1 MANTENNKNTVQRRP
16 LVWAHRGASGYAPEN
31 TLPAFQK
38 AFQMGADGIELDVQM
53 TKDGEL
59 VVCHDETIGRTSNGS
74 GWIKDKTLAELKA
87 LDFSCGQKDFAGV
100 TIPTMREVFELL
112 APTDMIIN
120 IELKTGI
127 VFYLGMAKKLL
138 DLTSECGFSDRV
150 IYSSF
155 NHYTIKHIR
164 EIAPEAKLGFLYA
177 DGTIDMPSYAIKH
190 GVQAL
195 HPALYNIQ
203 FPGFIEE
210 CRQRGLAVNVW
221 TVNEEEHLGLCC
233 KAGVDAIITN
243 YPDKAFEIIGRLI

>member
-1 MANTENNKNTVQRRP
+1 MSNTEKQITTDQQRP
-16 LVWAHRGASGYAPEN
+16 FVWAHRGASGYCPEN

-38 AFQMGADGIELDVQM
+38 AFEMGADGIELDVQM
-53 TKDGEL
+53 TKDGGL
-59 VVCHDETIGRTSNGS
+59 VVCHDETIDRTSNGS
-74 GWIKDKTLAELKA
+74 GRIKDKTLAELKA
-87 LDFSCGQKDFAGV
+87 LDFSCGQKAFTGV

-127 VFYLGMAKKLL
+127 VFYPGMTEKLL
-138 DLTSECGFSDRV
+138 ELTSECDFSDRV

-155 NHYTIKHIR
+155 NHYTIKHMR
-164 EIAPEAKLGFLYA
+164 EIAPESRLGFLYA
-177 DGTIDMPSYAIKH
+177 DGTIDMPSYALKH

-203 FPGFIEE
+203 FPGLIDE
-210 CRQRGLAVNVW
+210 CHQKGLAVNVW
-221 TVNEEEHLGLCC
+221 TVNDEEHLELCC

-243 YPDKAFEIIGRLI
+243 YPDKAFEVIGRLI

>member
-127 VFYLGMAKKLL
+127 VFYLGMTKKLL

>member
-127 VFYLGMAKKLL
+127 VFYLGMTKKLL
-138 DLTSECGFSDRV
+138 ELTSECGFSDRV

-190 GVQAL
+190 GIQAL

-243 YPDKAFEIIGRLI
+243 YPDKAFEIIRRLI

>member
-74 GWIKDKTLAELKA
+74 GWIKDKTLAELKS

-127 VFYLGMAKKLL
+127 VFYLGMTKKLL
-138 DLTSECGFSDRV
+138 ELTSECGFSDRV

>member
-38 AFQMGADGIELDVQM
+38 AYQMGADGIELDVQM

-127 VFYLGMAKKLL
+127 VFYLGMTKKLL
-138 DLTSECGFSDRV
+138 ELTSECGFSDRV

-221 TVNEEEHLGLCC
+221 TVNDEEHLGLCC

>member
-127 VFYLGMAKKLL
+127 VFYLGMTKKLL
-138 DLTSECGFSDRV
+138 ELTSECGFSDRV

>member
-1 MANTENNKNTVQRRP
+1 
-16 LVWAHRGASGYAPEN
+16 
-31 TLPAFQK
+31 
-38 AFQMGADGIELDVQM
+38 
-53 TKDGEL
+53 
-59 VVCHDETIGRTSNGS
+59 
-74 GWIKDKTLAELKA
+74 
-87 LDFSCGQKDFAGV
+87 
-100 TIPTMREVFELL
+100 MREVFELL

-127 VFYLGMAKKLL
+127 VFYLGMTKKLL
-138 DLTSECGFSDRV
+138 ELTSECGFSDRV

-221 TVNEEEHLGLCC
+221 TVNDEEHLGLCC

>member
-164 EIAPEAKLGFLYA
+164 EIAPGAKLGFLYA

-233 KAGVDAIITN
+233 KSGVDAIITN